1 MNVERKLRA
10 DIMTACERCKPSP
23 PIYFVYFMSSGDKYV
38 KIGITQC
45 VWDRIHHYHTHNPEE
60 ISLLASIPMPG
71 KDASRILEQMLLTRF
86 EKTHVRGEWFKKEE
100 RIMKYAE
107 AAKKIGEEREAL
119 IGRINV
125 EAIESVLHR
134 NRTPKAFA

>member
-1 MNVERKLRA
+1 MSVEGKLRA
-10 DIMTACERCKPSP
+10 DILTADERCKPSH

-60 ISLLASIPMPG
+60 ITLLASVPMPG
-71 KDASRILEQMLLTRF
+71 KDAARILEQMLHTKFNKTR
-86 EKTHVRGEWFKKEE
+86 VRGEWFKKDE
-100 RIMKYAE
+100 RIIKYAD
-107 AAKKIGEEREAL
+107 AAKKIGQEREDL
-119 IGRINV
+119 IGRITV

-134 NRTPKAFA
+134 NRASAIT